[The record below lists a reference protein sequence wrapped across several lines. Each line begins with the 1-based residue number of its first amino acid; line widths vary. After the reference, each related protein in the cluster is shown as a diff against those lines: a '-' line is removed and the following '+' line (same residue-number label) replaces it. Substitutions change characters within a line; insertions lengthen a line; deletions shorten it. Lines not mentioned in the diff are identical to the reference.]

1 MEDTV
6 RNNFEETVYKVS
18 CREMGKQELSLD
30 LHEEVTPQTQ
40 HGNPMAHP
48 PSNALLHAGGC

>member
-6 RNNFEETVYKVS
+6 RNNFEETVHKVS

-30 LHEEVTPQTQ
+30 LHEEAAPQTQ